1 MKKYKVPATMYT
13 YLYLEVSAESAD
25 EALAIARETDG
36 AEFYEIKGLGDWELG
51 EPAQIEDIAEVN

>member
-36 AEFYEIKGLGDWELG
+36 AEFISEDGSGEWELG